1 MTGVSAGE
9 LAKATGIPSA
19 RASQWTAP
27 LNQAMAR
34 FGIDTPERRAG
45 FLSQVAHE
53 SALLTQLAENLNY
66 SAEALLRV
74 FPRHFDQTM
83 AHAYQRNPQ
92 KIANRVYAG
101 RMGNGDEA
109 SGDGYRFRGRGL
121 IQVTGRDNYR
131 ACGTALNEPLLETPE
146 ILSAPGCAALS
157 AAWFWSSHGLN
168 ELADRKDVAAMTRR
182 INGGVI
188 GLEDRERLFAQAMG
202 ILGA

>member
-1 MTGVSAGE
+1 MTVISAE
-9 LAKATGIPSA
+9 DLAKATGIPLA
-19 RASQWTAP
+19 RASQWAAP

-66 SAEALLRV
+66 SADALLHI
-74 FPRHFDQTM
+74 FPRHFDQAA

-92 KIANRVYAG
+92 RIANRVYAG

-121 IQVTGRDNYR
+121 IQITGRDNYR
-131 ACGTALNEPLLETPE
+131 SCGAALNEPLLETPE
-146 ILSAPGCAALS
+146 LLSTPADAALS

-168 ELADRKDVAAMTRR
+168 DLADRKDVAAMTKR
-182 INGGVI
+182 INGGII
-188 GLEDRERLFAQAMG
+188 GLEDRERLFAQATD
-202 ILGA
+202 ILSA